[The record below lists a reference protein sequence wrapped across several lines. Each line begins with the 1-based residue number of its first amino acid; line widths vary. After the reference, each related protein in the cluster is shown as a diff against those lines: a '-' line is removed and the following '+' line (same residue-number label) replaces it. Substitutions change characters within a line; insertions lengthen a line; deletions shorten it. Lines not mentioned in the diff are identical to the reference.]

1 MGVGNG
7 SVPGLPTAPSE
18 RPSTRAPLVHI
29 RLDFWVNY
37 NPSATFGED
46 ECCWQGAAV
55 DFSAQ
60 SPAEPL
66 GIARRLAPTGFVLH
80 NKTRALVVERLWPSS
95 PFVSFVERTD
105 PDNNAFKQKN
115 WVLIS
120 LDACM
125 FFVCLLWKPD
135 TILRL
140 DAVRATR
147 NNYFAI
153 CSSWARLST
162 LQTTNCKS

>member
-1 MGVGNG
+1 MGAFQAFQRLHLNG
-7 SVPGLPTAPSE
+7 PRHVQRS
-18 RPSTRAPLVHI
+18 
-29 RLDFWVNY
+29 F
-37 NPSATFGED
+37 TFG
-46 ECCWQGAAV
+46 WISGLTTTL
-55 DFSAQ
+55 
-60 SPAEPL
+60 PPHL
-66 GIARRLAPTGFVLH
+66 GKMNVVGRERASTSQHKARLSLLASLADVAPTGFVLH
-80 NKTRALVVERLWPSS
+80 NKMRALVVERLWPSS
-95 PFVSFVERTD
+95 PVERTD

-153 CSSWARLST
+153 CSSWAPLST

>member
-1 MGVGNG
+1 MGVFQAFQGLHLNG
-7 SVPGLPTAPSE
+7 PRHVQRS
-18 RPSTRAPLVHI
+18 
-29 RLDFWVNY
+29 F
-37 NPSATFGED
+37 TFG
-46 ECCWQGAAV
+46 WISGLTTTL
-55 DFSAQ
+55 
-60 SPAEPL
+60 PPHL
-66 GIARRLAPTGFVLH
+66 GKMNVVGREQRSTSQHKALLSLLASLADVAPTGFVLH

-95 PFVSFVERTD
+95 PFVWFVERTD
-105 PDNNAFKQKN
+105 PDNNAFEQKN

-140 DAVRATR
+140 DAIRATR

-153 CSSWARLST
+153 CSSWAPLST
-162 LQTTNCKS
+162 LQTNNCKT